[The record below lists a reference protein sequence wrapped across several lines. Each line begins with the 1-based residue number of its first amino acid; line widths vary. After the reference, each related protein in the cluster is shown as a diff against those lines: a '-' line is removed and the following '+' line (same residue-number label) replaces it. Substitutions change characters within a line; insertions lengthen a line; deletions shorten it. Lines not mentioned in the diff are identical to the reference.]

1 MEYSSFEEHN
11 DTYNSYGEDY
21 HKYSHSYSMKD
32 ANGFTGYRDGHKLD
46 EYYVVYKNMI
56 IEYNIS
62 NSVKK
67 MQLGEVY
74 LSHKFEKKDNID
86 LRYNILT
93 KRIKVSSSYLV

>member
-67 MQLGEVY
+67 CNLERCIF
-74 LSHKFEKKDNID
+74 LINLKKKI
-86 LRYNILT
+86 T
-93 KRIKVSSSYLV
+93 

>member
-32 ANGFTGYRDGHKLD
+32 ANGFAGYRDGHKLD

-67 MQLGEVY
+67 CNLERCIF
-74 LSHKFEKKDNID
+74 LINLKKKI
-86 LRYNILT
+86 T
-93 KRIKVSSSYLV
+93 